1 MNAEIPLDLAP
12 FVQRLI
18 DERRFFS
25 ERDVLAEALRLL
37 QARESLRQEVRMGF
51 EQLDSG
57 LGIPAEAVYER
68 IEERI
73 GAIEKENAEKQ

>member
-1 MNAEIPLDLAP
+1 MNAEIPIDLAP
-12 FVQRLI
+12 FVQRMV
-18 DERRFFS
+18 DERRYFS

-68 IEERI
+68 IEGRI
-73 GAIEKENAEKQ
+73 REIEKDNAGKR